1 MTRGHHK
8 HSRTT
13 SIAVNLEFLEGG
25 VAQLSIRTCRHL
37 LQMGLVSATAA
48 HAAMQLQRVSV
59 SGTQSAMQVKSHLR
73 AQCRVTG
80 DNCCWRCR
88 GEDSTELHPGCRIA
102 SYGYGVAAYNDHMLV

>member
-1 MTRGHHK
+1 
-8 HSRTT
+8 
-13 SIAVNLEFLEGG
+13 
-25 VAQLSIRTCRHL
+25 
-37 LQMGLVSATAA
+37 MGLVSATAA

-80 DNCCWRCR
+80 DNRCWRCR

-102 SYGYGVAAYNDHMLV
+102 CHGYSVAAYNEHMLVGEGPFGQQVGLPVWQIP